1 MTTTQQ
7 VVAPPEKCVRPVGD
21 PPAKVVATP
30 QTRAL
35 PHASAL
41 NLKPCGL
48 SNLPR
53 FVARQVRGPSLRDRG
68 EQERSAAQ
76 QTYTTHTL
84 AMRPRVRADPRS
96 ATIGP
101 HDGAPE
107 HAEEGTAE
115 HLQHRTAGSF
125 HVLAAWPAPSG
136 CRCVKIRRIVALV
149 PIRSPGGFHQTVP
162 ESAEGVRC
170 ALTARPSAAD
180 SGSRLEDGK
189 DERCAPACIPIHTSN
204 E

>member
-1 MTTTQQ
+1 M
-7 VVAPPEKCVRPVGD
+7 
-21 PPAKVVATP
+21 P
-30 QTRAL
+30 QTCAL
-35 PHASAL
+35 PRASAL
-41 NLKPCGL
+41 NLKPGGL

-76 QTYTTHTL
+76 QTYTAHTL
-84 AMRPRVRADPRS
+84 AMRPRVRADPRL

-101 HDGAPE
+101 HNGAPE

-136 CRCVKIRRIVALV
+136 CRCVKIQRIVALV
-149 PIRSPGGFHQTVP
+149 PIRSPAAFPRLCGARICRGST
-162 ESAEGVRC
+162 
-170 ALTARPSAAD
+170 ALRIVSTLFC
-180 SGSRLEDGK
+180 SGQRSRLEDGK
-189 DERCAPACIPIHTSN
+189 DGRCAPACIQIHTSN